1 MYKEMI
7 AFNMIENKIEE
18 IQFKKIVNDVYSYD
32 SNYYFY
38 DRSENIMIKI
48 NKENIPYYI

>member
-1 MYKEMI
+1 MK
-7 AFNMIENKIEE
+7 AFNMIENKVEE
-18 IQFKKIVNDVYSYD
+18 IQFKRIVNDVYSYD

>member
-1 MYKEMI
+1 MI
-7 AFNMIENKIEE
+7 AFNMIENKLEE
-18 IQFKKIVNDVYSYD
+18 IQFKRIVNDVYSYN